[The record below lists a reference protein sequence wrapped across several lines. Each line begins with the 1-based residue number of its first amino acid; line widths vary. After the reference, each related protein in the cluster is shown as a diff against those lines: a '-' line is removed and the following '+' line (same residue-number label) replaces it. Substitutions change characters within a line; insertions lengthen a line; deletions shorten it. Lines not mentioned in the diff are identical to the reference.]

1 MNQKLDSALDEL
13 RSEYSQ
19 EQPGAHVQDAIFR
32 AQRERRA
39 RRFWLQY
46 GAAAAALVIGISIWS
61 SARHRA
67 PVAVTHSPVAAAPV
81 TRPVQERTVV
91 AENSSEAKPGPRVRR
106 KSSTVRAAEVP
117 PDPPFMAIPYAPP
130 ISEND
135 RVEVYRVRMPR
146 ATVAGY
152 GLPIEPGFLG
162 GSVTADLA
170 VGNDG
175 IARAVRFV
183 R

>member
-1 MNQKLDSALDEL
+1 MNPKLDSALAEL

-19 EQPGAHVQDAIFR
+19 EQPGAHVQDALFR
-32 AQRERRA
+32 AQRERGA
-39 RRFWLQY
+39 RRSWLRY
-46 GAAAAALVIGISIWS
+46 GAAALVVGLGIWS
-61 SARHRA
+61 STRHRA

-81 TRPVQERTVV
+81 TPPVQERTVV
-91 AENSSEAKPGPRVRR
+91 AENSSEAKPRPRVRR
-106 KSSTVRAAEVP
+106 KSLRVRAAEVP

>member
-1 MNQKLDSALDEL
+1 MNPKLDSALAEL
-13 RSEYSQ
+13 RSEYSR
-19 EQPGAHVQDAIFR
+19 EQPGAHVRDALFR
-32 AQRERRA
+32 AHRERVG
-39 RRFWLQY
+39 RRPWLRY
-46 GAAAAALVIGISIWS
+46 AAAAALVVGLGTWS
-61 SARHRA
+61 LARHRA
-67 PVAVTHSPVAAAPV
+67 PVAVTQGPVAAIPVTAPV
-81 TRPVQERTVV
+81 PERTVV
-91 AENSSEAKPGPRVRR
+91 TQNFPEARPRPRVRR
-106 KSSTVRAAEVP
+106 KSSSVRAAEVP

-130 ISEND
+130 ILEDD
-135 RVEVYRVRMPR
+135 RIEVYRVRMPR